1 MAEGEFA
8 LTRQHLEAALQK
20 SEVMGAAAGSDQDL
34 YALLVD
40 AAAQQREQALLQKYG
55 ARAEETA
62 RLVEHKLHT
71 AVADRAWGVLH
82 TLESEFD
89 QAEERFQR
97 ALETFSAYPAPW
109 QVGRTLFDMGELAE
123 AEGKTARAREY
134 YTRALNAFEDLR
146 AAPYAE
152 RTRQALSNLKDS

>member
-20 SEVMGAAAGSDQDL
+20 SQKMGVAPGSDHDL

-40 AAAQQREQALLQKYG
+40 AAAQGRDRALLQEY
-55 ARAEETA
+55 APRAEETA
-62 RLVEHKLHT
+62 MLLEHKLHT

-82 TLESEFD
+82 TLTGDF
-89 QAEERFQR
+89 AEAEARLNR
-97 ALETFSAYPAPW
+97 ALEAFSSYPAPW
-109 QVGRTLFDMGELAE
+109 QIGRTFFDMGELAK
-123 AEGKTARAREY
+123 AQGKIDKARDHFS
-134 YTRALNAFEDLR
+134 RALSAFEQLR

-152 RTRQALSNLKDS
+152 RARLALRA

>member
-8 LTRQHLEAALQK
+8 LTQQHLEAALQK
-20 SEVMGAAAGSDQDL
+20 SQKMGAAAGSDHDL

-40 AAAQQREQALLQKYG
+40 AAAQERNRELLEKSA

-62 RLVEHKLHT
+62 RLVGHRLHT
-71 AVADRAWGVLH
+71 AVSDRAWGVLH
-82 TLESEFD
+82 MLEGEFD

-109 QVGRTLFDMGELAE
+109 QIGRTLFDMGDLAKAQGQTE
-123 AEGKTARAREY
+123 QAREHFARA
-134 YTRALNAFEDLR
+134 LSAFEGLR
-146 AAPYAE
+146 AAPYVE
-152 RTRQALSNLKDS
+152 RTRAALETLGG